1 MIEVVKSKFLEVL
14 SGALPYKIKPEIAS
28 WVVEN
33 EVVRINIQVNNAL
46 DFYLR
51 ILSLLKSSVTLFFIP
66 FPGTNKTTGH
76 FVTKS
81 RLRFE
86 TSWQIS

>member
-1 MIEVVKSKFLEVL
+1 MQVIEVVKSKFLEVL

-51 ILSLLKSSVTLFFIP
+51 ILS
-66 FPGTNKTTGH
+66 
-76 FVTKS
+76 
-81 RLRFE
+81 
-86 TSWQIS
+86 